1 MPLFMYLLSI
11 VIAHT
16 PIIEAIIYHDTGNVL
31 EKRKYLRICRAMDI
45 TSPSYKP
52 LYITVNGNKTINL
65 LNLMIHKINVFFLMQ
80 FLFI

>member
-1 MPLFMYLLSI
+1 
-11 VIAHT
+11 
-16 PIIEAIIYHDTGNVL
+16 
-31 EKRKYLRICRAMDI
+31 MDI
-45 TSPSYKP
+45 TSPSYQP